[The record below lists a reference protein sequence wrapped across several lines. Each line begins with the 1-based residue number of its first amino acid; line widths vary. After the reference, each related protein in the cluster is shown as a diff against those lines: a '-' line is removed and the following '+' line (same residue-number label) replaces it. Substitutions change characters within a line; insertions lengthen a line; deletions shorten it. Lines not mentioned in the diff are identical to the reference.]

1 MRCVRPL
8 AVLDGAMVYRIPK
21 IGRVLEQLDRASVL
35 ARWSPC
41 CLVAVV
47 LKSWCVSE
55 HHNIDQS
62 GKILYANPHRHP
74 IGTTRT
80 KCCRGLAMPGYY
92 GGGSHFSDCRPGGRE
107 MKVDRDVFDRYAS
120 DVSDA
125 YSQRQR
131 LSEPCL
137 RGRRHVHP
145 IVGRRCR
152 SGNSRSTSVAGKD
165 RTKQQYQPFQ
175 HGFRSRGTASDIH
188 VYWEEPINTLDGG
201 VVTIK
206 PPGGGARTESNHPFG
221 FAHLIVDA
229 LENGGNLVVDRA
241 NYHE

>member
-1 MRCVRPL
+1 M
-8 AVLDGAMVYRIPK
+8 AYRIPE

-62 GKILYANPHRHP
+62 GKVLHANPHRHP

-80 KCCRGLAMPGYY
+80 KCCRGLAMPGYH

-107 MKVDRDVFDRYAS
+107 MKVDRDVFDRYAIG
-120 DVSDA
+120 VSDA
-125 YSQRQR
+125 YSQCQR

-137 RGRRHVHP
+137 RGCRHIHP
-145 IVGRRCR
+145 VVGRRCR

-165 RTKQQYQPFQ
+165 RTKQQYGDNPDGYKAWSQ
-175 HGFRSRGTASDIH
+175 HRSCLSARRKKRCT
-188 VYWEEPINTLDGG
+188 VFPEKLDGSVHG
-201 VVTIK
+201 
-206 PPGGGARTESNHPFG
+206 P
-221 FAHLIVDA
+221 
-229 LENGGNLVVDRA
+229 
-241 NYHE
+241 